1 MKEKHGPGK
10 EQHGLQGDGQHKSS
24 FGHYDLVRRIDVGGM
39 GEVYLARQRTAF
51 GREVALKVIRSDL
64 VHDITARKRFLREAE
79 VSAHLKHEHILPLY
93 EFGEEQGR
101 LFLVTPYIEGGTLA
115 SRLQAGPLSL
125 SETHQLFTA
134 LVRAV
139 AYVHKRG
146 VVHRDLKPSNIL
158 LDTEEG
164 TGQVYV
170 RLIDFGIASLPG
182 VVSDAPLTSAG
193 NEMGTVAY
201 MAPERLNGVAASSN
215 DIYSLG
221 MILYQMLTR
230 QLPGGDQAMTLAQPL
245 DAVVQRAIAPDPRN
259 RFATADEL
267 RHAFEN
273 AYQAVRQ
280 ASRSRPAPL
289 AQNVPVTPVVPAG
302 PVVPANQVDA
312 TEPADAEPTEPPTTD
327 KAHTAIPP
335 EPEELGE
342 NEPTPRRIAIPRH
355 ALPRPAAR
363 ITQENVAVPRSE
375 MVLAPQPGARF
386 NRSDYNAP
394 TTSFNPSDL
403 QARQSVQHAEDT
415 TSVAAKPSVVRPR
428 KKRKLSALLIVPI
441 LIAVVVLIIAG
452 TLFFTASTFASAK
465 VVISPQAHS
474 ISNVYTLT
482 ANPDT
487 NSVDVAGHALP
498 ARTLT
503 LSKTFTK
510 TGPTS
515 GRRLFCFS
523 NDCPRVVSSDDVYK
537 LSVPLKQ
544 EAVTQLTRTVNAQLA
559 EKNEVAL
566 GNPSFTDVNYN
577 SNPGIDARSDTV
589 TVSLT
594 EQVSIEYA
602 SISAAQDMA
611 RQLLQSQ
618 VQQQQFGQNYAL
630 VTPLTQVSQPSVGT
644 VDDNGVATITIAAG
658 GVAKYQI
665 TSAQIANLKNQMK
678 GMKLKNAQNFLA
690 RQPGLDAQSTHI
702 SLSYGDSLPNNARQI
717 TITPVDPA
725 TMPTVQM
732 PTAQATPGATA
743 TPNN

>member
-10 EQHGLQGDGQHKSS
+10 EQHGLQGNGQHKSS

-115 SRLQAGPLSL
+115 SRLLAGPLSL

-182 VVSDAPLTSAG
+182 VVSDAPLTTAG

-230 QLPGGDQAMTLAQPL
+230 QLPGGDQAVTLPQPL

-267 RHAFEN
+267 RYAFEN

-280 ASRSRPAPL
+280 ASRPRPAPL
-289 AQNVPVTPVVPAG
+289 AQNVPVTPVVPAS
-302 PVVPANQVDA
+302 QVDA
-312 TEPADAEPTEPPTTD
+312 TEPADVVASEPPTTD
-327 KAHTAIPP
+327 KAHATPVSP

-342 NEPTPRRIAIPRH
+342 NEPTPRRVAIPRS
-355 ALPRPAAR
+355 ALPRPAVR
-363 ITQENVAVPRSE
+363 ITQENVAVPRQE
-375 MVLAPQPGARF
+375 MVLAPLPGARF

-394 TTSFNPSDL
+394 TTSFSPSDL
-403 QARQSVQHAEDT
+403 QARQGVQHAEDT
-415 TSVAAKPSVVRPR
+415 ALVATKPPVRTR
-428 KKRKLSALLIVPI
+428 KKRKLSALVIIPL
-441 LIAVVVLIIAG
+441 LIAVIVLIIVG
-452 TLFFTASTFASAK
+452 VLFFTVPAFASAK

-487 NSVDVAGHALP
+487 SSVDIAGRALP
-498 ARTLT
+498 ASTLT
-503 LSKTFTK
+503 LKKTFTK

-515 GRRLFCFS
+515 GRQFFCFS
-523 NDCPRVVSSDDVYK
+523 NNCPRVVSSDDVNR
-537 LSVPLKQ
+537 LGAQTRQ
-544 EAVTQLTRTVNAQLA
+544 EAVTQLTQTVNSQLA

-566 GNPSFTDVNYN
+566 GQPSFTDLNGNY
-577 SNPGIDARSDTV
+577 SPDIDARSDTV
-589 TVSLT
+589 TVTLT

-602 SISAAQDMA
+602 SITDAQNMA

-618 VQQQQFGQNYAL
+618 AQQQFGQNYAL
-630 VTPLTQVSQPSVGT
+630 VTPLTQVSQPSLGA
-644 VDDNGVATITIAAG
+644 VDDNGVATMTIAAG

-665 TSAQIANLKNQMK
+665 SSAQITSLKNQIK
-678 GMKLKNAQNFLA
+678 GMKLKNAQDFLA
-690 RQPGLDAQSTHI
+690 RQSGLDAQSTHI
-702 SLSYGDSLPNNARQI
+702 SLSYGDTLPNNARQI
-717 TITPVDPA
+717 TITSVDPA
-725 TMPTVQM
+725 NMPTVQM
-732 PTAQATPGATA
+732 PTVQATPSATA
-743 TPNN
+743 TLNA

>member
-10 EQHGLQGDGQHKSS
+10 EQHGLQGAGQHKSS

-115 SRLQAGPLSL
+115 SRLQAEPLTL

-230 QLPGGDQAMTLAQPL
+230 QLPGDDLAVTLPQPL
-245 DAVVQRAIAPDPRN
+245 DAVVQRAIAPDLRN

-273 AYQAVRQ
+273 AYQAVRH
-280 ASRSRPAPL
+280 AARSRPATL
-289 AQNVPVTPVVPAG
+289 AQSVPVTPVE
-302 PVVPANQVDA
+302 PVVAASQVD
-312 TEPADAEPTEPPTTD
+312 TTKPADAVPTEPPTTD
-327 KAHTAIPP
+327 KAHTPASP
-335 EPEELGE
+335 EPEELSE
-342 NEPTPRRIAIPRH
+342 NEPTPRRVVIPRS

-375 MVLAPQPGARF
+375 MVLAPLPGARF

-394 TTSFNPSDL
+394 TTSFSPSDL
-403 QARQSVQHAEDT
+403 QARQGVQHAEDT
-415 TSVAAKPSVVRPR
+415 ALVATKPPVRTR
-428 KKRKLSALLIVPI
+428 KKRKLSALVIIPL
-441 LIAVVVLIIAG
+441 LIAVIVLIIVG
-452 TLFFTASTFASAK
+452 VLFFTMPAFASAK

-482 ANPDT
+482 ANPNT
-487 NSVDVAGHALP
+487 SSVDVTGRALP
-498 ARTLT
+498 AKTLT

-515 GRRLFCFS
+515 GRRFFCFS
-523 NDCPRVVSSDDVYK
+523 NDCPRVVSSDDVNR
-537 LSVPLKQ
+537 LGAQTRQ
-544 EAVTQLTRTVNAQLA
+544 EAVTQLTQTVNSQLA

-566 GNPSFTDVNYN
+566 GQPSFTDLNGN
-577 SNPGIDARSDTV
+577 FSPDIDTRSDTV

-602 SISAAQDMA
+602 SITDAQNMA

-618 VQQQQFGQNYAL
+618 VQQQFGQNYAL
-630 VTPLTQVSQPSVGT
+630 VSPLTQVSQPSVDT
-644 VDDNGVATITIAAG
+644 VDDNGVATMTIAAG

-665 TSAQIANLKNQMK
+665 SSAQIASLKNQIK
-678 GMKLKNAQNFLA
+678 GMKLKSAQDFLA
-690 RQPGLDAQSTHI
+690 RQSGLDAQSTHI
-702 SLSYGDSLPNNARQI
+702 SLSYGDTLPNNARQI
-717 TITPVDPA
+717 TITSVDPA
-725 TMPTVQM
+725 NMPVVQMPTVQ
-732 PTAQATPGATA
+732 ATPSATA
-743 TPNN
+743 TPND

>member
-182 VVSDAPLTSAG
+182 VVSDAPLTTAG
-193 NEMGTVAY
+193 NEMGTIAY

-230 QLPGGDQAMTLAQPL
+230 QLPGGDQAVTLAQPL

-280 ASRSRPAPL
+280 AARPAPL
-289 AQNVPVTPVVPAG
+289 AQNVPATPVVPAS
-302 PVVPANQVDA
+302 QVDA
-312 TEPADAEPTEPPTTD
+312 TEPAHAEPTQPPTTD
-327 KAHTAIPP
+327 KAHTPIPP

-342 NEPTPRRIAIPRH
+342 NEPTPRRVAIPRS

-375 MVLAPQPGARF
+375 MVLAPLPGARF

-403 QARQSVQHAEDT
+403 QARQGMQHVDDT
-415 TSVAAKPSVVRPR
+415 TSVATKPPVRPR

-441 LIAVVVLIIAG
+441 LIAVIVLIIFGA
-452 TLFFTASTFASAK
+452 LFFTLPAFASAK

-482 ANPDT
+482 ANPGT
-487 NSVDVAGHALP
+487 RSTDVGGHALP
-498 ARTLT
+498 ANTLT

-515 GRRLFCFS
+515 GRRFFCFS

-537 LSVPLKQ
+537 LSVQLKQ
-544 EAVTQLTRTVNAQLA
+544 EAVTQLTKTVNAQLA
-559 EKNEVAL
+559 EKNDVAL

-577 SNPGIDARSDTV
+577 SNPDIDARSDTV

-602 SISAAQDMA
+602 SVSATQDMA

-618 VQQQQFGQNYAL
+618 VQQQFGQNYAL

-644 VDDNGVATITIAAG
+644 VDDNGVATMTIAAG

-665 TSAQIANLKNQMK
+665 SSAQIASLKNQIK
-678 GMKLKNAQNFLA
+678 GMKLKSAQDFLA
-690 RQPGLDAQSTHI
+690 RQSGLDAQSTHI
-702 SLSYGDSLPNNARQI
+702 SLSYGDTLPNNARQI

-732 PTAQATPGATA
+732 PTVQATPSATA

>member
-1 MKEKHGPGK
+1 MKEKHSPGK
-10 EQHGLQGDGQHKSS
+10 EQRGLQGDGQHKSS

-115 SRLQAGPLSL
+115 SRLLAGPLSL

-182 VVSDAPLTSAG
+182 VVSDAPLTTAG

-230 QLPGGDQAMTLAQPL
+230 QLPGSDQAVTLAQPL

-280 ASRSRPAPL
+280 ASRPRPAPL
-289 AQNVPVTPVVPAG
+289 AQNVPVTPVVPAS
-302 PVVPANQVDA
+302 QVDA
-312 TEPADAEPTEPPTTD
+312 MEPADAESTEPPTTD

-335 EPEELGE
+335 EPEELGA

-375 MVLAPQPGARF
+375 MVLAPLPGARF
-386 NRSDYNAP
+386 DRSDYNAP

-403 QARQSVQHAEDT
+403 QARQVVQHVDDT
-415 TSVAAKPSVVRPR
+415 TSVATKPPVSPR

-441 LIAVVVLIIAG
+441 LIAVIALIIAG
-452 TLFFTASTFASAK
+452 TLFFTASAFASAK

-487 NSVDVAGHALP
+487 SSVDVAVRALP
-498 ARTLT
+498 ANTLT

-515 GRRLFCFS
+515 GRRFFCFS

-537 LSVPLKQ
+537 LSVQLKQ
-544 EAVTQLTRTVNAQLA
+544 EAVTQLTQTVNAQLA

-577 SNPGIDARSDTV
+577 SNPDIDARSDTV

-602 SISAAQDMA
+602 SISDAQDMA

-618 VQQQQFGQNYAL
+618 VQQQFGQNYAL

-665 TSAQIANLKNQMK
+665 MSAQIASLKNEIK

-690 RQPGLDAQSTHI
+690 RQPGLDAQSMHI
-702 SLSYGDSLPNNARQI
+702 SLSYGDTLPNNARQI

-732 PTAQATPGATA
+732 PMVQTTPSATA
-743 TPNN
+743 TPND

>member
-10 EQHGLQGDGQHKSS
+10 EQHGLQGDGQRKSS

-115 SRLQAGPLSL
+115 NRLQAGPLSL

-182 VVSDAPLTSAG
+182 VVSDAPLTTAG

-201 MAPERLNGVAASSN
+201 MAPERLNGVAAASN

-221 MILYQMLTR
+221 VILYQMLTR
-230 QLPGGDQAMTLAQPL
+230 QLPGSDQAMTLAQPL

-273 AYQAVRQ
+273 AYQA
-280 ASRSRPAPL
+280 ARSRPATL
-289 AQNVPVTPVVPAG
+289 AQSVPVTPIKPVEPVEPVEPAS
-302 PVVPANQVDA
+302 QVDV
-312 TEPADAEPTEPPTTD
+312 TEPADAVSPELPTTD
-327 KAHTAIPP
+327 KAHTAIPL
-335 EPEELGE
+335 ELEELGE
-342 NEPTPRRIAIPRH
+342 NEPTPRRIAIPRS

-363 ITQENVAVPRSE
+363 ITQENVAVPRQE
-375 MVLAPQPGARF
+375 MVLAPLPGARF

-394 TTSFNPSDL
+394 TTSFSPSDL
-403 QARQSVQHAEDT
+403 QARQGSIQHAEDT
-415 TSVAAKPSVVRPR
+415 TSVATKLPVRPR
-428 KKRKLSALLIVPI
+428 KKRKLSALVIVPI
-441 LIAVVVLIIAG
+441 LIVIIVLIIAG
-452 TLFFTASTFASAK
+452 TLFFTASAFASAK

-482 ANPDT
+482 ASPDT
-487 NSVDVAGHALP
+487 SSVDLAGHALP

-523 NDCPRVVSSDDVYK
+523 NDCPRVVSSDDVYRLGAQTRK
-537 LSVPLKQ
+537 
-544 EAVTQLTRTVNAQLA
+544 EAVAQLTQTVNSQLA

-566 GNPSFTDVNYN
+566 GQPSFTDLNGNYN
-577 SNPGIDARSDTV
+577 PDIDARSDTV
-589 TVSLT
+589 TVTLT

-602 SISAAQDMA
+602 SISDAQNIA

-618 VQQQQFGQNYAL
+618 VQQQFGQNYAL

-644 VDDNGVATITIAAG
+644 VDDNGAATITIAAG

-665 TSAQIANLKNQMK
+665 SSAQITSLKNHIK
-678 GMKLKNAQNFLA
+678 GMKLKNAQDFLA

-702 SLSYGDSLPNNARQI
+702 SLSYGDTLPNNARQI
-717 TITPVDPA
+717 TITSVDPA
-725 TMPTVQM
+725 NMPTVQM
-732 PTAQATPGATA
+732 PTVQTTPSATA
-743 TPNN
+743 TPNA